1 MIFSGLAQFIERHP
15 ALHRISLVIWRLFP
29 PRVAGYLKGL
39 LARNWLVG
47 AVAVVLDVDRPIP
60 EILLVQHSYRR
71 RGSWGLPGGALESID
86 GDPTRP
92 RSDASTDDVIE
103 EALRR
108 EVWEELGIE
117 SKIVRLL
124 RIDAIPYVPEEP
136 GPYRLDFYYLCVPG
150 QGFDLLRTDL
160 ASGNI
165 KSPSPEITEIRM
177 VPLTELAEYDLFSA
191 DKRFLND
198 DLPRL
203 VPMHLEQPNQKVG
216 DFMS

>member
-1 MIFSGLAQFIERHP
+1 MFSKLVQFIEKHP
-15 ALHRISLVIWRLFP
+15 AFHRVLLRVWRSFP
-29 PRVAGYLKGL
+29 PRLAGYLKGL

-47 AVAVVLDVDRPIP
+47 AVAVVLDVKTPIP
-60 EILLVQHSYRR
+60 EILLVQHSYRS

-86 GDPTRP
+86 GDPKRS
-92 RSDASTDDVIE
+92 RSDASADDVIE

-117 SKIVRLL
+117 VKVVRML

-136 GPYRLDFYYLCVPG
+136 GPYRLDFYYQCTLD
-150 QGFDLLRTDL
+150 QGFDLLRTEL
-160 ASGNI
+160 ASGNV
-165 KSPSPEITEIRM
+165 KSPSPEIIEIRM

-203 VPMHLEQPNQKVG
+203 VPMHLEQSTQKARG
-216 DFMS
+216 STP

>member
-1 MIFSGLAQFIERHP
+1 M
-15 ALHRISLVIWRLFP
+15 
-29 PRVAGYLKGL
+29 AGYLKGL

-60 EILLVQHSYRR
+60 EILLVLHSYRPK
-71 RGSWGLPGGALESID
+71 GSWGLPGGALESID

-92 RSDASTDDVIE
+92 RSDASGDDVIE

-117 SKIVRLL
+117 SKVVRLL

-136 GPYRLDFYYLCVPG
+136 GPYRLDFYYLCTPG
-150 QGFDLLRTDL
+150 QGFDLLRSDI
-160 ASGNI
+160 ASGNMT
-165 KSPSPEITEIRM
+165 SPSPEITEIRM
-177 VPLTELAEYDLFSA
+177 VPLTELADYDLFSA

-203 VPMHLEQPNQKVG
+203 LPIQSSLYKRPG
-216 DFMS
+216 T

>member
-1 MIFSGLAQFIERHP
+1 MFSRLVHFIERHP
-15 ALHRISLVIWRLFP
+15 ALHRILLVVWRSFP
-29 PRVAGYLKGL
+29 PRMAGYLKGL

-60 EILLVQHSYRR
+60 EILLVRHSYRPK
-71 RGSWGLPGGALESID
+71 GSWGLPGGALESID

-92 RSDASTDDVIE
+92 RSDASGDDVIE

-117 SKIVRLL
+117 STVVRLL

-136 GPYRLDFYYLCVPG
+136 GPYRLDFYYLCTPG
-150 QGFDLLRTDL
+150 QGFDLLRSDI
-160 ASGNI
+160 ASGNMT
-165 KSPSPEITEIRM
+165 SPSPEITEIRM
-177 VPLTELAEYDLFSA
+177 VPLTELADYDLFSA

-203 VPMHLEQPNQKVG
+203 LPIQSSLYKRPG
-216 DFMS
+216 T